1 MAGEKMTRVILV
13 RHGQTE
19 WNVQLRYQGHS
30 DIELTA
36 LGRKQAE
43 LVAARL
49 IKEPISA
56 VYSSDLGRALRTAEY
71 IAAQHRLTV
80 TPIHGLREY
89 HFGEWEGLTFKQIA
103 KHWPDISVDFFK
115 NPDAVRVPGG
125 ETFGEVKARAE
136 AAVRKL
142 VNQHPGQT
150 IVLVS
155 HGGTIRTILC
165 AALGLHLHH
174 VWSIRQDNTAVNII
188 EYYPE
193 TAIVAL
199 VNDVHHLNTE

>member
-1 MAGEKMTRVILV
+1 MTRVILV

-19 WNVQLRYQGHS
+19 WNVQLKYQGHS
-30 DIELTA
+30 DINLTTQ
-36 LGRKQAE
+36 GVRQAE

-49 IKEPISA
+49 AKEPVDAI
-56 VYSSDLGRALRTAEY
+56 YSSDLGRALRTAEY
-71 IAAQHRLTV
+71 IASPHQLPV
-80 TPIHGLREY
+80 TPLNGLREY

-103 KHWPDISVDFFK
+103 KQWPDLNANFFK
-115 NPDAVRVPGG
+115 NPDTVRVPGG

-136 AAVRKL
+136 AVVRKL
-142 VNQHPGQT
+142 VDQHPEQT

-165 AALGLHLHH
+165 AALGLHLNRI
-174 VWSIRQDNTAVNII
+174 WSIRQDNTAVNIV
-188 EYYPE
+188 EYYQE

-199 VNDVHHLNTE
+199 VNDVHHLAAE